1 MLKDIFGSL
10 GFVIVG
16 SDILFWAYFFI
27 MDNTCIPFVLINDRK
42 MIDAKHVHK
51 LLECKYDF
59 KHGANGGGA
68 ATNGLLSMIPGMFA
82 NLIGGN
88 KMDPNLVTDLRCVEV
103 ADVEEVVLIEEQTQR
118 IQLIRN
124 M

>member
-59 KHGANGGGA
+59 KHW
-68 ATNGLLSMIPGMFA
+68 I
-82 NLIGGN
+82 
-88 KMDPNLVTDLRCVEV
+88 K
-103 ADVEEVVLIEEQTQR
+103 DVISSFNFKEGWNRLYI
-118 IQLIRN
+118 I
-124 M
+124 